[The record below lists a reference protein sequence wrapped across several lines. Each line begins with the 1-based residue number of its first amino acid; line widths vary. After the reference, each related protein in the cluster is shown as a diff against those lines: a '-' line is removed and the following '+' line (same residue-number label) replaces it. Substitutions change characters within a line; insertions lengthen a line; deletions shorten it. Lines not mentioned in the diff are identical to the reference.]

1 MSTQDSR
8 YSQDLSRAPTSFSLH
23 VELPL
28 MMAIRRLTPR
38 AAAAVPLCFSRHLKQ
53 SRAFG
58 TPYPYPLPLPLT
70 CTPYPLPLPLTLT
83 SYPKGL
89 ALLALS
95 LSALTSMEVERPAL
109 APGMHTVGW
118 ASCTAR
124 GVDASGVDMVMVV
137 ACAWRH
143 GAQ

>member
-1 MSTQDSR
+1 MLLLR
-8 YSQDLSRAPTSFSLH
+8 C
-23 VELPL
+23 
-28 MMAIRRLTPR
+28 
-38 AAAAVPLCFSRHLKQ
+38 VPLRFSRHLKQ

-95 LSALTSMEVERPAL
+95 ALTSMEVERPAL

-124 GVDASGVDMVMVV
+124 GVDASGVDMVMIV

>member
-1 MSTQDSR
+1 MPRRCRAGRSAH
-8 YSQDLSRAPTSFSLH
+8 YSLL
-23 VELPL
+23 
-28 MMAIRRLTPR
+28 
-38 AAAAVPLCFSRHLKQ
+38 
-53 SRAFG
+53 
-58 TPYPYPLPLPLT
+58 YPI
-70 CTPYPLPLPLTLT
+70 PLTLT

-95 LSALTSMEVERPAL
+95 ALASMEVERPAL
-109 APGMHTVGW
+109 APGMLTVGW

-124 GVDASGVDMVMVV
+124 GVDAPGFDMVMMV